1 MGPGFLFRGD
11 DSGESGDDNRVCGYA
26 EANVRKKMPTLSL
39 RIDLDT
45 GARIGPGKIA
55 LLKAVDETG
64 SISAAGR
71 ALDMSYRRAWRLI
84 EELNASFKEPLVNSK
99 TGGKHGGGAGLTA
112 LGKTVVAH
120 YTAIEAKSHKAATR
134 HLSALQATMRRAR

>member
-1 MGPGFLFRGD
+1 
-11 DSGESGDDNRVCGYA
+11 
-26 EANVRKKMPTLSL
+26 MPTLSV

-55 LLKAVDETG
+55 LLKAIGETG

-84 EELNASFKEPLVNSK
+84 EELNTSFKEPLVTSQ
-99 TGGKHGGGAGLTA
+99 TGGKSGGGAMLTA
-112 LGKTVVAH
+112 LGKSVIAH
-120 YTAIEAKSHKAATR
+120 YAAIETKSHRVATR
-134 HLSALQATMRRAR
+134 HLAALQATMRRSRR

>member
-1 MGPGFLFRGD
+1 
-11 DSGESGDDNRVCGYA
+11 
-26 EANVRKKMPTLSL
+26 MPTLSV

-55 LLKAVDETG
+55 LLKAVGETG

-71 ALDMSYRRAWRLI
+71 TLDMSYRRAWKLI
-84 EELNASFKEPLVNSK
+84 EELNASFKEPLVTSQ
-99 TGGKHGGGAGLTA
+99 TGGKSGGGAQLTT
-112 LGKTVVAH
+112 LGKSVIAH

-134 HLSALQATMRRAR
+134 HLSALQATMRGRR

>member
-1 MGPGFLFRGD
+1 
-11 DSGESGDDNRVCGYA
+11 
-26 EANVRKKMPTLSL
+26 MPTLSV

-84 EELNASFKEPLVNSK
+84 EELNASFKQPLVTSQ
-99 TGGKHGGGAGLTA
+99 TGGKSGGGAQLTT
-112 LGKTVVAH
+112 LGKSVIAH

-134 HLSALQATMRRAR
+134 HLSALQVTMRGRR

>member
-1 MGPGFLFRGD
+1 
-11 DSGESGDDNRVCGYA
+11 
-26 EANVRKKMPTLSL
+26 MPTLSL

-55 LLKAVDETG
+55 LLKAIDETG

-84 EELNASFKEPLVNSK
+84 DELNASFKEPLVTSQ

-112 LGKTVVAH
+112 LGKKVVAH
-120 YTAIEAKSHKAATR
+120 YTAIEAKSHKAAAR

>member
-1 MGPGFLFRGD
+1 
-11 DSGESGDDNRVCGYA
+11 
-26 EANVRKKMPTLSL
+26 MPTLSV

-55 LLKAVDETG
+55 LLKAVGETG

-71 ALDMSYRRAWRLI
+71 TLDMSYRRAWKLI
-84 EELNASFKEPLVNSK
+84 EELNASFKEPLVTSQ
-99 TGGKHGGGAGLTA
+99 TGGKSGGGAQLTT
-112 LGKTVVAH
+112 LGKSVIAH

-134 HLSALQATMRRAR
+134 HLLTLQATMRGRR